1 MMFDFAVRIDFG
13 KSENTDLPFK
23 SSGIKDMILEMD
35 LVHRYPKTTVI

>member
-23 SSGIKDMILEMD
+23 SSGIKDMIFEID
-35 LVHRYPKTTVI
+35 LVQRYPKTAVI